1 MFFLHTVV
9 EVAIPCAW
17 WIWKSIFEKSI
28 SAMFVM
34 HESKLHLLFQNIYR
48 TLVPVHQH
56 SHWILFHNFGWKSNT
71 FFFEKNQSWVFSW
84 NGFIQSVCFKV
95 FIWRKALYA
104 AVEIVSLLFT
114 FWRCECCMRDIL
126 WIPARI
132 LWFVGRVIFCKTH
145 SSQIFTTCCK
155 MKMFVIYLSERSF
168 FMAQKNLIV
177 YGKTENESAV
187 EPHNWSKSK
196 ITEAGMHI
204 IARFSKLDMN
214 MVGKGHAVHL
224 WKRWIEVLLKS
235 NNLDCYN

>member
-28 SAMFVM
+28 SVMFVM

-56 SHWILFHNFGWKSNT
+56 SHWILFHNFGWKKQYI
-71 FFFEKNQSWVFSW
+71 FLREKSIVGIFVKRVY
-84 NGFIQSVCFKV
+84 QSVCFKV

-132 LWFVGRVIFCKTH
+132 LWFVGRVIFL
-145 SSQIFTTCCK
+145 QN
-155 MKMFVIYLSERSF
+155 SF
-168 FMAQKNLIV
+168 LANF
-177 YGKTENESAV
+177 Y
-187 EPHNWSKSK
+187 
-196 ITEAGMHI
+196 
-204 IARFSKLDMN
+204 N
-214 MVGKGHAVHL
+214 ML
-224 WKRWIEVLLKS
+224 
-235 NNLDCYN
+235 